1 MKHVTT
7 LTGEPLESLPPE
19 LAIQERQ
26 RQKTLKRL
34 RKLRQK
40 AADEIDR
47 LLAFLDASDL
57 DPDLEPWLG
66 WNAAGARSYGNDQG
80 IDDLEEEPE
89 HKEDGADD
97 EHGGDNEPSLGSVGD
112 MHMDQ
117 TRWAAG
123 GRSDLELD
131 HAESGIADADGLLEQ
146 VGTQDWQQGSMG

>member
-47 LLAFLDASDL
+47 LLAFLDVI
-57 DPDLEPWLG
+57 
-66 WNAAGARSYGNDQG
+66 R
-80 IDDLEEEPE
+80 I
-89 HKEDGADD
+89 
-97 EHGGDNEPSLGSVGD
+97 
-112 MHMDQ
+112 
-117 TRWAAG
+117 
-123 GRSDLELD
+123 
-131 HAESGIADADGLLEQ
+131 
-146 VGTQDWQQGSMG
+146 